1 MTRQLL
7 PFVLGALLALPAV
20 GCGTSTVGGTTVL
33 EPSAD
38 GLTLQG
44 TYRRQNVSTV
54 MPTLILIHE
63 PGGGSDRF
71 AFNPIWDLLE
81 NQGYNLLA
89 IDLRSHGDSDSAG
102 APDDLRLDPTG
113 YPIDLGTWIDFI
125 DERADAGD
133 PVDARRIGVVGLGT
147 SAALA
152 LAAVETGLTGC
163 AVAVSPRI
171 EELDALRPGV
181 AALEIPSGDDDD
193 DDSAA
198 GDDDD
203 SAGSVH
209 DSLFIAGNAA
219 GTTADD
225 ATTLH
230 EQADDAKQLLL
241 VDGPHSGALIVEE
254 FDEAQQAITAWC
266 WDKL

>member
-1 MTRQLL
+1 MQRTLLLAIAAVLLL
-7 PFVLGALLALPAV
+7 PGAD
-20 GCGTSTVGGTTVL
+20 CGSNSAVGGTTVL
-33 EPSAD
+33 EPSSD
-38 GLTLQG
+38 GLTLQA

-63 PGGGSDRF
+63 PGAGNDRF
-71 AFNPIWDLLE
+71 AFNPIWDLLN

-102 APDDLRLDPTG
+102 AVDDLRLDPAG
-113 YPIDLGTWIDFI
+113 YPIDLGTWVDFLG
-125 DERADAGD
+125 ERADAGD
-133 PVDARRIGVVGLGT
+133 PIARDRIGVVGLGT

-152 LAAVETGLTGC
+152 LAGVETGLTGC
-163 AVAVSPRI
+163 AVAVSPRV

-181 AALEIPSGDDDD
+181 QALAAAGDD

-203 SAGSVH
+203 AGTLHDALYVAGS
-209 DSLFIAGNAA
+209 AA
-219 GTTADD
+219 GSTADD
-225 ATTLH
+225 AQTLYDGT
-230 EQADDAKQLLL
+230 DDPKQLLL
-241 VDGPHSGALIVEE
+241 VDGPHTGALILED
-254 FDEAQQAITAWC
+254 FDDAKQAITAWC

>member
-1 MTRQLL
+1 MTRSLL
-7 PFVLGALLALPAV
+7 PYALIALLAVPVL
-20 GCGTSTVGGTTVL
+20 GCNSSAVGGTTVL
-33 EPSAD
+33 EPSSD

-54 MPTLILIHE
+54 MPTLILMHE
-63 PGGGSDRF
+63 PGGAGDRF

-89 IDLRSHGDSDSAG
+89 VDLRSHGDSDSAG

-113 YPIDLGTWIDFI
+113 YPLDLETWVDFI
-125 DERADAGD
+125 AERADAGD
-133 PVDARRIGVVGLGT
+133 PVSADRIGVVGLGT

-152 LAAVETGLTGC
+152 LAGVEVGLTGC

-181 AALEIPSGDDDD
+181 AALVTS
-193 DDSAA
+193 

-203 SAGSVH
+203 SASGDDDDAGTIHDTLFVAGS
-209 DSLFIAGNAA
+209 AA

-230 EQADDAKQLLL
+230 EQSDDEKSLLL
-241 VDGPHSGALIVEE
+241 VDGPHSGVLIIED
-254 FDEAQQAITAWC
+254 FDEAKQAITAWC

>member
-1 MTRQLL
+1 MIRQLL
-7 PFVLGALLALPAV
+7 PCALAALFLVPSA
-20 GCGTSTVGGTTVL
+20 GCSSSSVGGTTIL
-33 EPSAD
+33 EPSPD

-44 TYRRQNVSTV
+44 TYRRQSASTV
-54 MPTLILIHE
+54 LPTLILIHE

-89 IDLRSHGDSDSAG
+89 VDLRSHGDSDSAG
-102 APDDLRLDPTG
+102 APDDLRLDPAG

-125 DERADAGD
+125 GERAEAGD
-133 PVDARRIGVVGLGT
+133 PVSPDRIGVVGLGT

-152 LAAVETGLTGC
+152 LAAVEVGLTNC

-181 AALEIPSGDDDD
+181 AALVT
-193 DDSAA
+193 A

-203 SAGSVH
+203 SAGDDDDAASTMH
-209 DSLFIAGNAA
+209 DALFVAGNAS
-219 GTTADD
+219 GTPADD
-225 ATTLH
+225 ATALH
-230 EQADDAKQLLL
+230 ELSDDAKQLLL
-241 VDGPHSGALIVEE
+241 VDGPHSGALILED
-254 FDEAQQAITAWC
+254 FDEARQAITAWC